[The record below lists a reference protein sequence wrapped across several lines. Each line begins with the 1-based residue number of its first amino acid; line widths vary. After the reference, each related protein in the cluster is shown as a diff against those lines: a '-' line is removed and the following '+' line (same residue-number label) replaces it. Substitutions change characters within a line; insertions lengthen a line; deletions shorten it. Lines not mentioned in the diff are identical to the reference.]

1 MITYILRVCGGYDFT
16 IADLIIYEDNITL
29 CCLDE
34 NKLRTKSLP
43 YSTFLNVFESR
54 YEMT

>member
-1 MITYILRVCGGYDFT
+1 MVFT
-16 IADLIIYEDNITL
+16 IIDLIIYEDNITL

-43 YSTFLNVFESR
+43 YSIFLNVFEIC

>member
-16 IADLIIYEDNITL
+16 IADLIIYEDNINL

-34 NKLRTKSLP
+34 NNLRIKSLP
-43 YSTFLNVFESR
+43 YSIFLNVFESS
-54 YEMT
+54 YGMT